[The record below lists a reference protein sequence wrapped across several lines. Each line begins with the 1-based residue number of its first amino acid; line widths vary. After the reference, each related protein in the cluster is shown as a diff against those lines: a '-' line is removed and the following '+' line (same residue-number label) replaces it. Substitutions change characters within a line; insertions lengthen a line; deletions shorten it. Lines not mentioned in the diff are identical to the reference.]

1 MRVHPSWS
9 TLLHPNLNPN
19 PRRRRLSLFR
29 AHYFRINEK
38 HIKSMVQNKIKGV
51 GVALITPFNNFEVD
65 YPALARM
72 VEYVIAGGVDYIVAL
87 GSTAETATLSLEE
100 RQQVYDFVV
109 EHTAGRVPIVVGMG
123 GNNTHE
129 LVEQLRTFD
138 MHDAVAILSVVPYY
152 NKPSQEGIFRHY
164 MAVAE
169 ASPVPVILYN
179 VPGRTGVNMT
189 AATTLRLAHASDKFV
204 AVKEASGSIEQMQ
217 EIIDGKPENFL
228 VISGDDGITVELIK
242 RGGVGVISVAANAFP
257 EKFCRCIH
265 NAMEGNFAEAE
276 PAMEQF
282 AEPIALLFR
291 EGNPT
296 GVKTMTAVM
305 GLTRDEVRLPLV
317 EGTETLR
324 EDTKNGITKYDL
336 R

>member
-1 MRVHPSWS
+1 MN
-9 TLLHPNLNPN
+9 T
-19 PRRRRLSLFR
+19 
-29 AHYFRINEK
+29 
-38 HIKSMVQNKIKGV
+38 MVQNKIKGV

-65 YPALARM
+65 YPALERM
-72 VEYVIAGGVDYIVAL
+72 VEHVIAGGVDYIVAL

-189 AATTLRLAHASDKFV
+189 ATTTLRLAHASDKFV

-324 EDTKNGITKYDL
+324 EDTKNGIIKYDL

>member
-1 MRVHPSWS
+1 M
-9 TLLHPNLNPN
+9 
-19 PRRRRLSLFR
+19 
-29 AHYFRINEK
+29 IQQ
-38 HIKSMVQNKIKGV
+38 MIKGV

-65 YPALARM
+65 YPALERM
-72 VEYVIAGGVDYIVAL
+72 VEHVINGGVDYIVAL

-100 RQQVYDFVV
+100 RQQVYDFIV
-109 EHTAGRVPIVVGMG
+109 ERTAGRVPIVVGMG
-123 GNNTHE
+123 SNNTHE

-152 NKPSQEGIFRHY
+152 NKPSQEGIYRHY

-189 AATTLRLAHASDKFV
+189 AATTLRLAHASDNIV
-204 AVKEASGSIEQMQ
+204 AVKEASGSIDQMQ

-228 VISGDDGITVELIK
+228 VISGDDGITVELVK
-242 RGGVGVISVAANAFP
+242 RGGMGVISVAANAFP

-265 NAMEGNFAEAE
+265 DAMEGNFTEAE
-276 PAMEQF
+276 SAMEQF
-282 AEPIALLFR
+282 NEPIALLFK

-305 GLTRDEVRLPLV
+305 GITRDEVRLPLV
-317 EGTETLR
+317 EGTESLR
-324 EDTKNGITKYDL
+324 DAIKSAVEKYDL

>member
-1 MRVHPSWS
+1 
-9 TLLHPNLNPN
+9 
-19 PRRRRLSLFR
+19 
-29 AHYFRINEK
+29 
-38 HIKSMVQNKIKGV
+38 MVQNKIKGV

-65 YPALARM
+65 YPALERM

-204 AVKEASGSIEQMQ
+204 AIKEASGSIEQMQ

>member
-1 MRVHPSWS
+1 MN
-9 TLLHPNLNPN
+9 T
-19 PRRRRLSLFR
+19 
-29 AHYFRINEK
+29 
-38 HIKSMVQNKIKGV
+38 MVQNKIKGV

-72 VEYVIAGGVDYIVAL
+72 VEHVIAGGVDYIVAL

-189 AATTLRLAHASDKFV
+189 ATTTLRLAHASDKFV
-204 AVKEASGSIEQMQ
+204 AIKEASGSIEQMQ

>member
-1 MRVHPSWS
+1 
-9 TLLHPNLNPN
+9 
-19 PRRRRLSLFR
+19 
-29 AHYFRINEK
+29 
-38 HIKSMVQNKIKGV
+38 MVQNKIKGV

-65 YPALARM
+65 YPALERM

-87 GSTAETATLSLEE
+87 GSTAETATLLLEE

>member
-1 MRVHPSWS
+1 M
-9 TLLHPNLNPN
+9 TQD
-19 PRRRRLSLFR
+19 
-29 AHYFRINEK
+29 
-38 HIKSMVQNKIKGV
+38 MIKGV

-65 YPALARM
+65 YPALERM
-72 VEYVIAGGVDYIVAL
+72 VEHVIAGGVDYIVAL

-100 RQQVYDFVV
+100 RQQVYDFIV

-123 GNNTHE
+123 SNNTHE
-129 LVEQLRTFD
+129 LVEQLRTFN

-152 NKPSQEGIFRHY
+152 NKPSQEGIYRHY

-189 AATTLRLAHASDKFV
+189 AATTLRLARATDKIV

-228 VISGDDGITVELIK
+228 VISGDDGITVELVK
-242 RGGVGVISVAANAFP
+242 RGGAGVISVAANAFP
-257 EKFCRCIH
+257 ERFCRCIH
-265 NAMEGNFAEAE
+265 DAMEGNFTEAE
-276 PAMEQF
+276 KAMENF
-282 AEPIALLFR
+282 SEPISLLFK

-296 GVKTMTAVM
+296 GVKTMTTVM
-305 GLTRDEVRLPLV
+305 NLTSAEVRLPLV
-317 EGTETLR
+317 EGTKALF
-324 EDTKNGITKYDL
+324 EDTKNSVAKYDL
-336 R
+336 K